1 MNVWA
6 IGRDP
11 ESWEDPLTFKPERFL
26 GSKID
31 YKGQNF
37 GISLAHKVV
46 HLGLATLLH
55 SFDWDLG
62 SNITPDAIDM
72 KERVGIT
79 ARKLIPLE
87 AIPKKRVMHAR

>member
-1 MNVWA
+1 M
-6 IGRDP
+6 
-11 ESWEDPLTFKPERFL
+11 TFKPERFL

-37 GISLAHKVV
+37 ELIPFGSGRRICVGISLAHKVV

-55 SFDWDLG
+55 SFDLDLG

-87 AIPKKRVMHAR
+87 AIPKKRVMYAR